1 MVRLVRVRL
10 PEFLERTQAISPIRS
25 ENLNQRAMFPVDVTV
40 FLIETGLDD
49 RSDALDGLDLN
60 LNSETN
66 PKL

>member
-1 MVRLVRVRL
+1 
-10 PEFLERTQAISPIRS
+10 
-25 ENLNQRAMFPVDVTV
+25 MFPVDVTV

-66 PKL
+66 PKIVRGGLKKSDRAEWYPVSMV